1 MKRLDRRATGMYA
14 YIRNLRIL
22 LPPAGRN
29 SRACVATTINS
40 KSNWTHHIVCTFL
53 WTWDEKTC
61 YCSRESRM
69 RSYGIL
75 RCNVCVS
82 SVGENLSM
90 AHITSKAP
98 AIRAESVNRLLV
110 VIHPTLSNES
120 CMFGLLVLYVKQT
133 GNSKI
138 HHCGTESAK
147 KRRTI

>member
-1 MKRLDRRATGMYA
+1 MKRLDRRATGICM
-14 YIRNLRIL
+14 RTKSTD
-22 LPPAGRN
+22 PPPPQTPAGRN

-82 SVGENLSM
+82 SVGENLSYG
-90 AHITSKAP
+90 AHYKQGTS
-98 AIRAESVNRLLV
+98 
-110 VIHPTLSNES
+110 HP
-120 CMFGLLVLYVKQT
+120 
-133 GNSKI
+133 
-138 HHCGTESAK
+138 
-147 KRRTI
+147 RRVCQ